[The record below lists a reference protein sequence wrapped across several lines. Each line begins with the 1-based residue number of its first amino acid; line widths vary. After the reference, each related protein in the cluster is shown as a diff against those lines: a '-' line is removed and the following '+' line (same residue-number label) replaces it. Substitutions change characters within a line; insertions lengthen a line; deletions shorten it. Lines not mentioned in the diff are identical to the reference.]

1 MSKKLLSLLLILPAL
16 TFCAPKA
23 SENGSLKDIPE
34 IHDADTVLATNV
46 NVEKFL
52 TEVSYPDT
60 DYSFTKIF
68 DYYGGYNESCTEEPD
83 SDLPPVYCIRWNAE
97 PGAGKLVF
105 ELKEPCAE
113 RTEILKRGS
122 NCVSFTNLLPNTGYT
137 FKVSSQK
144 SGKVL
149 TEGSFCTT
157 GHLHQVWFKDNCRN
171 ARDLG
176 GWTTTDVK
184 TVKYRK
190 IYRGG
195 RMEKWTLSKLGG
207 KEVLQEGI
215 KAQLDLRGHS
225 DVLSAPAVQGLEF
238 CAPVIEQ
245 GGPTMLIDDAAKT
258 KQCFDFILNCVKE
271 DKPVYRAHLLCPQR
285 LEHSI
290 FRRQFDFCQRPHQM
304 GLRAHCKL
312 PSQPC
317 GRRRQHRPGGTE
329 LPPLNRR
336 KPGRYRLLPHP
347 DADAV
352 SKGACLPDL
361 AEYRGVDDEHQPG
374 PVQVT
379 LAGSPLQDHH
389 GVGAFHE

>member
-105 ELKEPCAE
+105 ELKEPGAE

-176 GWTTTDVK
+176 GWTTTDGK

-225 DVLSAPAVQGLEF
+225 DVLSAPAVQGLKF

-271 DKPVYRAHLLCPQR
+271 DKPVYYHCSLGRDRTGTLTILLLGVLGVAEGDISKEFELTYFAPR
-285 LEHSI
+285 GWSI
-290 FRRQFDFCQRPHQM
+290 AYSEDNLIFANDRTKWACEPTASY
-304 GLRAHCKL
+304 LR
-312 PSQPC
+312 S
-317 GRRRQHRPGGTE
+317 
-329 LPPLNRR
+329 
-336 KPGRYRLLPHP
+336 
-347 DADAV
+347 
-352 SKGACLPDL
+352 
-361 AEYRGVDDEHQPG
+361 
-374 PVQVT
+374 
-379 LAGSPLQDHH
+379 LAGDEGSIGQGAQNYLLSI
-389 GVGAFHE
+389 GVSQEDIDCFRTLMLTQ